1 MLGLIKKDMFLIKNN
16 LKLLLIIFI
25 AFTITALENQKDLSF
40 LPAFISMMMCM
51 SAFSYDEYNKWD
63 SYAISLPNGRKN
75 TVKAKYLATII
86 LILTTT
92 IITTIISLIIGY
104 TNNNLNIDNILSN
117 TLGCLFALIL
127 IQSVIYPLIFKL
139 GIEKGRIYLFVGIFG
154 LSTIMGL
161 LLHKI
166 KLVIPKNL
174 ILLLNNYY
182 IIILLVLMITFL
194 LISYKISDYIY
205 QNKEF

>member
-1 MLGLIKKDMFLIKNN
+1 MFGLIKKDLFLVKKN
-16 LKLLLIIFI
+16 LKLLIIIFI
-25 AFTITALENQKDLSF
+25 AFTITSLENQKDLSF
-40 LPAFISMMMCM
+40 LPAFISMMICM

-75 TVKAKYLATII
+75 IVKAKYLATII

-92 IITTIISLIIGY
+92 IITTIISLILEY
-104 TNNNLNIDNILSN
+104 KSNNLNIDNMLSN
-117 TLGCLFALIL
+117 TLGCLFAITL
-127 IQSVIYPLIFKL
+127 IQSIIYPLIFKL
-139 GIEKGRIYLFVGIFG
+139 GIEKGRIYLFVGIFV

-161 LLHKI
+161 LLPKT
-166 KLVIPKNL
+166 KLAIPKNI

-182 IIILLVLMITFL
+182 IIILPILMIIFL

-205 QNKEF
+205 KNKEF